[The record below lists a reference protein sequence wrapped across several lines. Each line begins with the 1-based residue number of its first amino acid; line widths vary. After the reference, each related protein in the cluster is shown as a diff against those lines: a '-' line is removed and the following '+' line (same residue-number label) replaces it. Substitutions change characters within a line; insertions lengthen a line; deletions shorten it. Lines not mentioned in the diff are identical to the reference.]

1 MKAIREFLKLES
13 AGSVLLLIAAV
24 LAMLIANS
32 PLSPFYET
40 FLQIPLEVKAGN
52 FEIAKP
58 FMNYTTPFI
67 TGISLKI
74 SWKH

>member
-32 PLSPFYET
+32 PLSPFYDSL
-40 FLQIPLEVKAGN
+40 LQIPLEVRAGS
-52 FEIAKP
+52 FGP
-58 FMNYTTPFI
+58 
-67 TGISLKI
+67 G
-74 SWKH
+74 